1 MLSKRWMLGST
12 MSILLNLHGAA
23 YAAQTASPSFLTLG
37 DAQNI
42 AVANHPEI
50 KGMRYDTFAVNEAV
64 KIARSG
70 YAPQAYG
77 AAVQTFAQPQTRLSA
92 YNGLNDPTVIQR
104 TALGV
109 GVSQYITDFGRT
121 TDIVRASE
129 LDLDAQKARADLT
142 RDTVVLNVDRAYFEI
157 LRAKALLVVAEKTR
171 GERGSLLRQVTALQ
185 RAGLRSTLDV
195 SIMARDVS
203 EADQLVLEARGRLQD
218 AFATLSEAMGLPVL
232 HTYALQDV
240 RKLPNFPANID
251 EILKTALD
259 QNPKLASLSA
269 AESAARERADAVA
282 RSVLPSVSGYGFFGA
297 TPIRAVNQS
306 IASSYAAVGVS
317 LNVPI
322 FNGGAL
328 AAEKRQAGDQ
338 RAIAEAN
345 VDVERD
351 QLLRDVHIAYDGVKT
366 TRGNIDVS
374 EQLFTTALQ
383 ALELTRA
390 RYRIGLNS
398 IVDLSEAQLR
408 ATQAEISHTNA
419 VYDYILQGAALDFL
433 TGTLAR
439 VAL

>member
-1 MLSKRWMLGST
+1 VLSKCLALGLT
-12 MSILLNLHGAA
+12 MGMLLNLHCAA
-23 YAAQTASPSFLTLG
+23 YAAQTGDPSFLTLG
-37 DAQNI
+37 DAQSI
-42 AVANHPEI
+42 AVADHPEI
-50 KGMRYDTFAVNEAV
+50 KAMRYDTFAVNEAAA
-64 KIARSG
+64 IARSA
-70 YAPQAYG
+70 YSPQAYG
-77 AAVQTFAQPQTRLSA
+77 AAVQTLAQPQTRLSA
-92 YNGLNDPTVIQR
+92 YNALNDPTVIQR

-121 TDIVRASE
+121 TALVKASE
-129 LDLDAQKARADLT
+129 FDLTAQKAGADLT

-157 LRAKALLVVAEKTR
+157 LRAKALLLVADKTR
-171 GERGSLLRQVTALQ
+171 SERGSLLRQVTALQ

-195 SIMARDVS
+195 SIMTRDVS
-203 EADQLVLEARGRLQD
+203 EADQLVLEARGRVQD
-218 AFATLSEAMGLPVL
+218 SFATLSEAMGRPVL
-232 HTYALQDV
+232 QIYTLQDI

-251 EILKTALD
+251 DVLKTALD

-297 TPIRAVNQS
+297 TPIRAANQS
-306 IASSYAAVGVS
+306 IASSYAAAGVS
-317 LNVPI
+317 LNIPL

-328 AAEKRQAGDQ
+328 AAEKRQASDQ
-338 RAIAEAN
+338 RSAAKAN
-345 VDVERD
+345 VDAERD
-351 QLLRDVHIAYDGVKT
+351 ELLRDVHIAYDGVKT
-366 TRGNIDVS
+366 TRGTIDVS
-374 EQLFTTALQ
+374 ELRFKTALQ

-398 IVDLSEAQLR
+398 IVDLSEAQLS

-439 VAL
+439 AAL

>member
-1 MLSKRWMLGST
+1 MRGMCLPLGLVIG
-12 MSILLNLHGAA
+12 MVLNVHGAV
-23 YAAQTASPSFLTLG
+23 YASQTSSAPFLTLG
-37 DAQNI
+37 DAQGI

-50 KGMRYDTFAVNEAV
+50 RAMKYDVFAVNEAV
-64 KIARSG
+64 KIARSA

-77 AAVQTFAQPQTRLSA
+77 AAVQAFSEPQTRLSA
-92 YNGLNDPTVIQR
+92 YNALNDPTIIQR

-121 TDIVRASE
+121 TALVKASE
-129 LDLDAQKARADLT
+129 LEFDAQKARADLT

-157 LRAKALLVVAEKTR
+157 LRAKALLIVAQKTR
-171 GERGSLLRQVTALQ
+171 SERGSLLRQVTALQ

-203 EADQLVLEARGRLQD
+203 EADQFVLQARGRLQD
-218 AFATLSEAMGLPVL
+218 AFATLSEAMGLPAL

-251 EILKTALD
+251 DMLKIALNE
-259 QNPKLASLSA
+259 NPKLASLSA
-269 AESAARERADAVA
+269 EQGAARERADAVA

-297 TPIRAVNQS
+297 TPIRAMNQS

-328 AAEKRQAGDQ
+328 AAEKRLASDQ
-338 RAIAEAN
+338 RAVAEAN
-345 VDVERD
+345 VDAERD
-351 QLLRDVHIAYDGVKT
+351 ELLRDVHIAYDGVKT

-374 EQLFTTALQ
+374 EQLFKTSLQ
-383 ALELTRA
+383 ALELTQA

-398 IVDLSEAQLR
+398 IVDLSEAQLS

-439 VAL
+439 AAL

>member
-1 MLSKRWMLGST
+1 MLSKRWMLGLT
-12 MSILLNLHGAA
+12 LGLLLNFHGAA
-23 YAAQTASPSFLTLG
+23 RASQTGSQAFLTLG

-50 KGMRYDTFAVNEAV
+50 KSMLYDTFAVSEAV

-77 AAVQTFAQPQTRLSA
+77 EAVQTLAQPQTRLSA
-92 YNGLNDPTVIQR
+92 YNELNDPTVIQR

-121 TDIVRASE
+121 TAMVKASE
-129 LDLDAQKARADLT
+129 FDLNAQKAGADLT
-142 RDTVVLNVDRAYFEI
+142 RDTVVLDVDRAYFEV
-157 LRAKALLVVAEKTR
+157 LRAKALLVVADKTKS
-171 GERGSLLRQVTALQ
+171 ERGSLLRQVTALQ
-185 RAGLRSTLDV
+185 RAGLRSILDV

-218 AFATLSEAMGLPVL
+218 SFASLSEAMGLPAL
-232 HTYALQDV
+232 HAYALQDV
-240 RKLPNFPANID
+240 RKLPNFPSNID
-251 EILKTALD
+251 DIVKTALD

-269 AESAARERADAVA
+269 EESAARERALAVA
-282 RSVLPSVSGYGFFGA
+282 RSVLPNVSGYGFFGA
-297 TPIRAVNQS
+297 TPFRAVNQS

-317 LNVPI
+317 MNVPI

-338 RAIAEAN
+338 QAVAQAN

-351 QLLRDVHIAYDGVKT
+351 QLLRDVHIAYVGVKT

-374 EQLFTTALQ
+374 EQLFKTALQ
-383 ALELTRA
+383 ALELTQA

-398 IVDLSEAQLR
+398 IVDLSEAQLS

-439 VAL
+439 AAL